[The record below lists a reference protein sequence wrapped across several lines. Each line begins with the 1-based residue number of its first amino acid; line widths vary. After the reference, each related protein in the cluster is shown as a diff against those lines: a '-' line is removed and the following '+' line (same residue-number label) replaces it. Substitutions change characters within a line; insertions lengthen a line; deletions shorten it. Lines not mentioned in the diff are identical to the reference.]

1 MDLRVLGIVGK
12 VDTRVLVYT
21 LARALS
27 LDGMTAIITEDGAY
41 RRLYFGNKSKGTVSG
56 VDISVGINIDDADG
70 ELRHSLDDSGIQYDN
85 MIIVTNSSVPP
96 DATGVILCK
105 GINKSINEDVDYGG
119 KKDDR
124 DKDKDKEKKR
134 GKNKKQAEVDTDI
147 NIDDDAEKPEGMASG
162 DLICDSEIPLEDEI
176 IVSDSI
182 PSKMVHISF
191 ERLPKKE
198 GLSIQLKDGF
208 MRYIYNCE
216 ERKEL
221 MMLDNKGLNKV
232 IADIASEPLGISKN
246 ELYTL
251 LTRSEYITGKRIK

>member
-1 MDLRVLGIVGK
+1 MDLRVLGIIGK

-105 GINKSINEDVDYGG
+105 GIDKSINEDVDYGG

-134 GKNKKQAEVDTDI
+134 GKNKKQAEVDTS
-147 NIDDDAEKPEGMASG
+147 IDTNDAEKTEG
-162 DLICDSEIPLEDEI
+162 EISLEDEI
-176 IVSDSI
+176 IVPDNI
-182 PSKMVHISF
+182 PSKTVYISF

>member
-1 MDLRVLGIVGK
+1 
-12 VDTRVLVYT
+12 
-21 LARALS
+21 
-27 LDGMTAIITEDGAY
+27 MTAIITEDGAY

-105 GINKSINEDVDYGG
+105 GIDKSINEDVDYGG

-134 GKNKKQAEVDTDI
+134 GKNKKQAEVDTS
-147 NIDDDAEKPEGMASG
+147 IDTNDAEKTEG
-162 DLICDSEIPLEDEI
+162 EISLEDEI
-176 IVSDSI
+176 IVPDNI
-182 PSKMVHISF
+182 PSKTVYISF

>member
-105 GINKSINEDVDYGG
+105 GIDKSINEDVDYGG

-134 GKNKKQAEVDTDI
+134 GKNKKQAEVDTS
-147 NIDDDAEKPEGMASG
+147 IDTNDAEKTEG
-162 DLICDSEIPLEDEI
+162 EISLEDEI
-176 IVSDSI
+176 IVPDNI
-182 PSKMVHISF
+182 PSKTVYISF

>member
-1 MDLRVLGIVGK
+1 MRVLGIVGK

-105 GINKSINEDVDYGG
+105 GIDKSINEDVDYGG

-134 GKNKKQAEVDTDI
+134 GKNKKQAEVDTS
-147 NIDDDAEKPEGMASG
+147 IDTNDAEKTEG
-162 DLICDSEIPLEDEI
+162 EISLEDEI
-176 IVSDSI
+176 IVPDNI
-182 PSKMVHISF
+182 PSKTVYISF

-251 LTRSEYITGKRIK
+251 LTRSEYVVGKKIK

>member
-105 GINKSINEDVDYGG
+105 GIDKSINEDVDYGG

-134 GKNKKQAEVDTDI
+134 GKNKKQAEVDTS
-147 NIDDDAEKPEGMASG
+147 IDTNDAEKTEG
-162 DLICDSEIPLEDEI
+162 EISLEDEI
-176 IVSDSI
+176 IVPDNI

-251 LTRSEYITGKRIK
+251 LTRSEYVVGKKIK